1 MSILQLRVVLSAENG
16 PQTPNDERCL
26 QKACAGPLTS
36 VFPYAGR
43 SSFPSRLD
51 SFHIGN
57 FIKSTPVLL
66 GRGLIYPAG
75 AFGRWVFWPLSIAGG
90 DTGIARDTLTG
101 WVIRFVF
108 KGLDRYMN
116 VSLSE
121 MRGLKEGPLRES
133 LMTMSNSLIARAS
146 IFKLILCPFLSE
158 LWKCSVRTAA
168 AGGSELY

>member
-1 MSILQLRVVLSAENG
+1 
-16 PQTPNDERCL
+16 
-26 QKACAGPLTS
+26 
-36 VFPYAGR
+36 
-43 SSFPSRLD
+43 
-51 SFHIGN
+51 
-57 FIKSTPVLL
+57 
-66 GRGLIYPAG
+66 
-75 AFGRWVFWPLSIAGG
+75 
-90 DTGIARDTLTG
+90 
-101 WVIRFVF
+101 
-108 KGLDRYMN
+108 MN